1 MEWAVFIFF
10 AVAALVGA
18 GGVVMARR
26 PVHAALSLVLTLFSV
41 AVFFVL
47 QGAHFLAAV
56 QVIVYAGA
64 IVILFLFVIMLLGI
78 DKEDV
83 LDEPLPLQRP
93 LAIAVGVAMFAGL
106 LLVAGILQPTGAPA
120 DRGSA
125 TQGDVPNV
133 ERIARSLFT
142 DFLWPFEITSALLV
156 IAVVGA
162 IVLARR
168 GGPGT
173 TLDEEEA
180 AEVELQPTHPH
191 VGAGSDEG
199 PQAVLEHP
207 GVRGVPGEGSA

>member
-1 MEWAVFIFF
+1 MEWAVFIVF
-10 AVAALVGA
+10 AVAAVGGA
-18 GGVVMARR
+18 GGVVLARK
-26 PVHAALSLVLTLFSV
+26 PVHAALSLVMTLFSV

-83 LDEPLPLQRP
+83 LDEPLPAQRP
-93 LAIAVGVAMFAGL
+93 LAIAVGVALFAGL
-106 LLVAGILQPTGAPA
+106 LLVAGILQPTGAPSA
-120 DRGSA
+120 RGSA
-125 TQGDVPNV
+125 TQGDIANV
-133 ERIARSLFT
+133 ERVARSLFT

-162 IVLARR
+162 VVLARR
-168 GGPGT
+168 AGPGRP
-173 TLDEEEA
+173 LDEEE
-180 AEVELQPTHPH
+180 H

-199 PQAVLEHP
+199 PEAVLIP
-207 GVRGVPGEGSA
+207 GGTPEPPGEPDR

>member
-1 MEWAVFIFF
+1 MEWAVFIVF
-10 AVAALVGA
+10 AVAAVAGA
-18 GGVVMARR
+18 GGVVLSRK

-83 LDEPLPLQRP
+83 LDEPLPAQRP
-93 LAIAVGVAMFAGL
+93 VAIAVGVALLAGL
-106 LLVAGILQPTGAPA
+106 LLVARIPQPTGAPSQ
-120 DRGSA
+120 RGSL

-173 TLDEEEA
+173 SLEEEE
-180 AEVELQPTHPH
+180 EVRPEVRH

-207 GVRGVPGEGSA
+207 GARGVPEESA